1 MAKNLL
7 SMKSPDIAY
16 TKEVLAQLEEKARD
30 IMNFYQYHFFENMK
44 LEDNLL
50 TIFQSIQDLYPQK
63 N

>member
-1 MAKNLL
+1 
-7 SMKSPDIAY
+7 MKSPDIAY

-30 IMNFYQYHFFENMK
+30 IMNFYQYHLFENMK